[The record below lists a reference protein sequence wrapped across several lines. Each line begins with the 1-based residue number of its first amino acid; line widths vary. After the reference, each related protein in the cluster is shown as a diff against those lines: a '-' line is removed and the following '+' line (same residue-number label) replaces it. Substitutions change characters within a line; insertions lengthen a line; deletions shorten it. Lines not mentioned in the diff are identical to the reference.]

1 MDDSDPHIDNPHID
15 DPYLDDPYI
24 HVAADL
30 GMEVYAR
37 NMLASTFGLVTDTP
51 SDVPSG
57 CGRRVARAMTSRRPE
72 SVTCLA
78 CREHAAQ
85 RHLRLAQ
92 QVRRLTRGQ
101 GYGVSEGYGVSAARV
116 RQAVE
121 GHQDLARR
129 FGGGAES
136 DADPA

>member
-1 MDDSDPHIDNPHID
+1 MDDSDPHID
-15 DPYLDDPYI
+15 DPYRDDPYI

-30 GMEVYAR
+30 GMDVYAR

-51 SDVPSG
+51 SAVPSG

-85 RHLRLAQ
+85 RHLLLAQ

-101 GYGVSEGYGVSAARV
+101 GYGVSAARV